1 MNSAPFLP
9 DPTPT
14 AKRLASTL
22 QRFNASTLLIRHG
35 CLWLLALGSVFA
47 AALSAQA
54 KLNVVATL
62 PDFGAIAEA
71 IGGDKVKVT
80 SIARGTEDPHFVD
93 ARPSFIRVL
102 NQADV
107 LLEGGAELEIGWLPP
122 LVNSARNAKILSDAP
137 GHVILSR
144 GIRLLDLPNGPVDRS
159 MGDVHPL
166 GNPHYTTDPANGKIM
181 AATIASVFSKLDSA
195 NAAFYE
201 ANLSKFNDRL
211 DAKLAEWSKAMEP
224 FRGTKVITYHKSFDY
239 LLERFGLVLA
249 GTIEPKPGIEPS
261 PTHINVLIPR
271 AKAEGVKLVIIE
283 PNRPRKTPTY
293 VANSIG
299 AKLLLVPGM
308 VGGHEKIR
316 DYFSLFDYD
325 VARITEA
332 LKQSK

>member
-1 MNSAPFLP
+1 MNSTPNLTHRGAKLP
-9 DPTPT
+9 
-14 AKRLASTL
+14 ASTL
-22 QRFNASTLLIRHG
+22 QRFNASTLLIRRCCT
-35 CLWLLALGSVFA
+35 CLPAIVSILAT
-47 AALSAQA
+47 ALSAQA

-144 GIRLLDLPNGPVDRS
+144 GIRLLDVPTGPVDRS

-166 GNPHYTTDPANGKIM
+166 GNPHYASDPANGKIM
-181 AATIASVFSKLDSA
+181 AATIAAAFSLLDNA

-201 ANLSKFNDRL
+201 ANLKKFNDRL
-211 DAKLAEWSKAMEP
+211 DAKLAEWTKAMEP
-224 FRGTKVITYHKSFDY
+224 FRGTKVLTYHKSFDY

-261 PTHINVLIPR
+261 PTHINALIPR
-271 AKAEGVKLVIIE
+271 AKAEGVKLVLIE
-283 PNRPRKTPTY
+283 PNRPRKTPTF
-293 VANSIG
+293 VAESIG
-299 AKLLLVPGM
+299 ARLVILPQS
-308 VGGHEKIR
+308 VGGAEKVT
-316 DYFSLFDYD
+316 DYFNLFDYD
-325 VARITEA
+325 VARIAEA